1 MGWSKYTEDND
12 GFSEERLTNTYG
24 TGQYSYNYNYYWTKS
39 TANASDYL
47 RRVLVRPRH
56 APFLEVNHQRITDA
70 FEQVPKITSLRLFYY
85 GNKSTTISLLVDDG
99 FSSPE
104 NISFRTIPKKKEYDL
119 LQQIPHRGFYTL
131 DVHVDDLSFK
141 IQQEI
146 RLANLTIK
154 DVESDAYPIARF
166 QNAFT
171 EQLSEQDYLRY
182 LQLLLA
188 GHSSAQDVL
197 DYFEYLHD
205 TDVQSESLGWY
216 CLLATQNPDFV
227 QIPSITALWK
237 GVYNLLNGN
246 YKLALKYFDDEKESN
261 VLHGCYQI
269 CWMLEGI
276 SGNEGYWKTP
286 YQNKDC
292 GILGKIHRVL
302 TALSEY
308 TVKNPKLPLYDDIE
322 ELALFVQYPLVRAI
336 INFQNALQH
345 ETVLQNEDYLLL
357 KKLSPWVALPF
368 CRGKRQADI
377 DSILQDTFENFPS
390 DQRFKEYAQRTLC
403 ANRLLYF
410 LPKEGTFYQSA
421 LYQANNARK
430 HPFPD
435 NILNCRHQTE
445 KIEMLPLGG
454 TSKIGA
460 SCFLVAYRGFRILL
474 DCGIDPKQSNE
485 DVHAGISAL
494 NCNIDAIIISH
505 AHLDH
510 SGAVPAAHE
519 AWPEA
524 KIYATSITE
533 MFLEHLYADMA
544 KVKNDPSGTFE
555 IENISYSRRIMQDT
569 LNHLEIVKCEQWIQL
584 TKEIQFRF
592 HTAGHLLGAA
602 MIELR
607 INQKTIL
614 YTGDWSAHE
623 QDLTPTVEYENLPF
637 EPDLLLCEA
646 TYMKKAANSWKQC
659 KDNLEKEILDGVQS
673 GQSILLP
680 ANAMGRSQELACLIG
695 EMKQD
700 ERLPEK
706 TELWIAGMASA
717 ITLESASFMNAAYA
731 TVIGQYHIFDGSN
744 WPEQNCIVIASSA
757 TLAAGSASAQ
767 IRKHWTEKQIPCR
780 IIHNGGWHST
790 YSAQTETIL
799 SCPLPTHADRT
810 DIKELIN
817 KLHPKSV
824 AFVHQG
830 GKPVEHPQ
838 ILADLQKEITQEN
851 HNSVICYTLTEQQL
865 VKPFDLLYMMQ
876 KGTCY
881 DG

>member
-24 TGQYSYNYNYYWTKS
+24 AGQYSYNYNYYWTKS
-39 TANASDYL
+39 AANAAEYL
-47 RRVLVRPRH
+47 QRVLARPH
-56 APFLEVNHQRITDA
+56 QEPFLEVNHHRIRKN
-70 FEQVPKITSLRLFYY
+70 FEQVPKITSLRLCYY
-85 GNKSTTISLLVDDG
+85 GHKSTTVSLLVDDG
-99 FSSPE
+99 LSSQE
-104 NISFRTIPKKKEYDL
+104 SISFRTIPKKKEYDL
-119 LQQIPHRGFYTL
+119 FQQIPNKGFYTL
-131 DVHVDDLSFK
+131 YVHVNDLSFK
-141 IQQEI
+141 VKQEI
-146 RLANLTIK
+146 RLADLTIN
-154 DVESDAYPIARF
+154 DVQTRVYPVERF

-188 GHSSAQDVL
+188 EHSSSQDVL
-197 DYFEYLHD
+197 NYFEYLHD
-205 TDVQSESLGWY
+205 AEIQNESLGWY
-216 CLLATQNPDFV
+216 CLLTTQNPDLV
-227 QIPSITALWK
+227 QIPRITTLWK

-246 YKLALKYFDDEKESN
+246 YKLARKHLDNEKESN

-276 SGNEGYWKTP
+276 SGNEGYWKAP
-286 YQNKDC
+286 YQNKNC
-292 GILGKIHRVL
+292 GILGTLHRVL
-302 TALSEY
+302 RVLSEY
-308 TVKNPKLPLYDDIE
+308 TAKNQKLPLHDDIE
-322 ELALFVQYPLVRAI
+322 ELTLFVQYPLIRAI
-336 INFQNALQH
+336 INFQGALQH
-345 ETVLQNEDYLLL
+345 ETTLQQEDYLLL

-368 CRGKRQADI
+368 CRGKRQAEVEN
-377 DSILQDTFENFPS
+377 ILQNTFENFPS
-390 DQRFKEYAQRTLC
+390 DQQFKEYVHRTVH
-403 ANRLLYF
+403 ANSLMYF
-410 LPKEGTFYQSA
+410 SPEDGTFYQTA
-421 LYQANNARK
+421 LYQANSARK

-435 NILNCRHQTE
+435 RILNCDHQTE
-445 KIEMLPLGG
+445 KIEILPLGG

-460 SCFLVAYRGFRILL
+460 SCFLVTYRGFRILL

-485 DVHAGISAL
+485 DVYAGISAL

-524 KIYATSITE
+524 RIYATGITE

-544 KVKNDPSGTFE
+544 KVKNDPSGAFE
-555 IENISYSRRIMQDT
+555 IENISYNRKVMQETLSRI
-569 LNHLEIVKCEQWIQL
+569 EIAKCEQWIPL

-623 QDLTPTVEYENLPF
+623 QNLTPTVEYKNLPF
-637 EPDLLLCEA
+637 EPDLLICEA
-646 TYMKKAANSWKQC
+646 TYMKKVANNWKQC
-659 KDNLEKEILDGVQS
+659 RATLEKEILDGVQS

-700 ERLPEK
+700 GKLPEK
-706 TELWIAGMASA
+706 TELWMAGMASA
-717 ITLESASFMNAAYA
+717 ITLESANFMNAAYA
-731 TVIGQYHIFDGSN
+731 NVIGQYRIFDGSS

-767 IRKHWTEKQIPCR
+767 IRRHWAEKQVSCR
-780 IIHNGGWHST
+780 IIHNGGWHT
-790 YSAQTETIL
+790 PYSEPTEAIF
-799 SCPLPTHADRT
+799 SCPLPTHASHS

-817 KLHPKSV
+817 RLHPKSV

-830 GKPVEHPQ
+830 GKSVERPQ
-838 ILADLQKEITQEN
+838 LLAELQKEVVQEN
-851 HNSVICYTLTEQQL
+851 RGNIICYTMIEQQL
-865 VKPFDLLYMMQ
+865 VKPFDLLYMLQ